1 MSDPRHTLGRR
12 GERAVLARLRR
23 DGYRILAR
31 NWRHPQLGEL
41 DIVARH
47 EDEIVF
53 VEVRTRQG
61 ARGHAL
67 EAALT
72 SVDEAKQARLITL
85 AQAFLA
91 AHGLE
96 NAPWRIDVA
105 AVACTGSTVTVTILP
120 DAVEW

>member
-1 MSDPRHTLGRR
+1 MSDSRHSLGMR

-41 DIVARH
+41 DVVARQG
-47 EDEIVF
+47 DEIVF
-53 VEVRTRQG
+53 VEVRTR
-61 ARGHAL
+61 RGNTRQAL
-67 EAALT
+67 DQALT
-72 SVDEAKQARLITL
+72 SVDEQKQARLVAL

-91 AHGLE
+91 EHGLD
-96 NAPWRIDVA
+96 NVPWRIDVA
-105 AVACTGSTVTVTILP
+105 AVACAGSTITVTIVP

>member
-31 NWRHPQLGEL
+31 NWRHPRLGEL
-41 DIVARH
+41 DIVARQG
-47 EDEIVF
+47 DEIVF
-53 VEVRTRQG
+53 VEVRTRHG
-61 ARGHAL
+61 ARASAL
-67 EAALT
+67 DAAFT
-72 SVDEAKQARLITL
+72 SIDETKQTRLIAL
-85 AQAFLA
+85 AQTFLA

-96 NAPWRIDVA
+96 NVPWRIDVA
-105 AVACTGSTVTVTILP
+105 AVACTGSTITVIILP

>member
-1 MSDPRHTLGRR
+1 MNDPRHTLGRR

-31 NWRHPQLGEL
+31 NWRHPHLGEL
-41 DIVARH
+41 DIVARQ
-47 EDEIVF
+47 DSEIVF

-61 ARGHAL
+61 ARRRAL
-67 EAALT
+67 DSALT
-72 SVDEAKQARLITL
+72 SVDEAKQARLIAL

-105 AVACTGSTVTVTILP
+105 AVACTGSTITVTILP

>member
-1 MSDPRHTLGRR
+1 VSDPRHILGVR

-23 DGYRILAR
+23 DGYSILAR

-41 DIVARH
+41 DIVARQGN
-47 EDEIVF
+47 EIVF

-61 ARGHAL
+61 ERRRAL
-67 EAALT
+67 DHALT
-72 SVDEAKQARLITL
+72 SVDEHKQTRLIAL

-96 NAPWRIDVA
+96 NSPWRIDVA
-105 AVACTGSTVTVTILP
+105 AVACAGSTITVAILP